1 MAWYKFLNRD
11 LVFFS
16 LDKVALLQIFFM
28 KIQLKSLLLL
38 IVCAAALMLAGAADA
53 GNVWVSSEND
63 NNVIVFSVEG
73 QQEAVIPTCRRP
85 RHLAF
90 SPNYTRLYVACGN
103 SDAIGIID
111 VAQREMVGEVPVGE
125 SPEIFALSNDG
136 LIAYASIE
144 DESAL
149 IAYNLDSKKPL
160 FRVATGGEPE
170 GVLLSQDGSTAYVT
184 SEVSNAVHVI
194 DVTSRKQVSYIPVGK
209 RPRRGVL
216 TPDGKSLWVTNELG
230 ASISVIHL
238 ATAQVSHTIGL
249 RVQGLRA
256 TDITPVGVVMNSAGT
271 VAWVALGRAN
281 RIARIDVA
289 SKTITD
295 LILAGQRSWG
305 LTLSPDE
312 KRLYVTNGLSDD
324 MTIID
329 AVTSKAI
336 RTVPA
341 GRVPHTVVLSP

>member
-1 MAWYKFLNRD
+1 
-11 LVFFS
+11 
-16 LDKVALLQIFFM
+16 
-28 KIQLKSLLLL
+28 
-38 IVCAAALMLAGAADA
+38 
-53 GNVWVSSEND
+53 
-63 NNVIVFSVEG
+63 
-73 QQEAVIPTCRRP
+73 
-85 RHLAF
+85 
-90 SPNYTRLYVACGN
+90 
-103 SDAIGIID
+103 
-111 VAQREMVGEVPVGE
+111 
-125 SPEIFALSNDG
+125 
-136 LIAYASIE
+136 
-144 DESAL
+144 
-149 IAYNLDSKKPL
+149 
-160 FRVATGGEPE
+160 
-170 GVLLSQDGSTAYVT
+170 VLLSQDGSTAYVT